1 MNLEGIKAILFDL
14 DGTLINVDLK
24 KFIPNYMRLL
34 SEKFKDIIRPSKFI
48 SLLLEA
54 SDRIDQ
60 NDGSIIN
67 ERVFEQVFFPL
78 NGYSRKEVNH
88 FFDEFYE
95 NDFIK
100 LKIHTEAK
108 QDARFVMSKVFKRG
122 YDVVIATTP
131 VIPLTAIQQR
141 LDWAGVGDFN
151 YNFITTIENMSA
163 NKPHEKYYTQIF
175 DTLRVKPSECLMIGD
190 ENKDMLASK
199 YGCLT
204 YLVPSSNTNLE
215 PTTPKPTFQGTL
227 KELVDLL

>member
-1 MNLEGIKAILFDL
+1 MDLKNVKAILFDL

-34 SEKFKDIIRPSKFI
+34 SERFTHIIKPSKFI

-54 SDRIDQ
+54 SNRIDQ
-60 NDGSIIN
+60 NDGRITN
-67 ERVFEQVFFPL
+67 EQIFEQVFFPL
-78 NGYSRKEVNH
+78 NGYSRKDVDPL
-88 FFDEFYE
+88 FDIFYE
-95 NDFIK
+95 NDFNK
-100 LKIHTEAK
+100 LKIYTEAK
-108 QDARFVMSKVFKRG
+108 EDARFVMSKVFEHG

-151 YNFITTIENMSA
+151 YTFITTIENMYA
-163 NKPHEKYYTQIF
+163 NKPHEKYYNQIF
-175 DTLRVKPSECLMIGD
+175 DTLRVKPSECLMVGD
-190 ENKDMLASK
+190 ENKDMLASE

-215 PTTPKPTFQGTL
+215 PTTPTPTFQG
-227 KELVDLL
+227 ELRDLIDLL

>member
-1 MNLEGIKAILFDL
+1 MDLKSVKAILFDL

-24 KFIPNYMRLL
+24 KFIPHYMRLL
-34 SEKFKDIIRPSKFI
+34 SERFTHIIRPSKFI

-54 SDRIDQ
+54 SNKIDQ
-60 NDGSIIN
+60 NDGRVIN
-67 ERVFEQVFFPL
+67 EQIFEQVFFPL
-78 NGYSRKEVNH
+78 NGYSRKDVDPL
-88 FFDEFYE
+88 FDAFYE
-95 NDFIK
+95 NDFNK
-100 LKIHTEAK
+100 LKIYTEAK
-108 QDARFVMSKVFKRG
+108 EDARFVMSKVFERG

>member
-1 MNLEGIKAILFDL
+1 MDLKNVKAILFDL

-34 SEKFKDIIRPSKFI
+34 SERFTHIIKPSKFI

-54 SDRIDQ
+54 SNRIDQ
-60 NDGSIIN
+60 NDGRATN
-67 ERVFEQVFFPL
+67 EQIFEQVFFPL
-78 NGYSRKEVNH
+78 NGYSRKDVDPL
-88 FFDEFYE
+88 FDEFYE
-95 NDFIK
+95 DDFIK
-100 LKIHTEAK
+100 LKIYTEPK
-108 QDARFVMSKVFKRG
+108 QDARFVMSKVFERG

-141 LDWAGVGDFN
+141 LEWAGVGDFD
-151 YNFITTIENMSA
+151 YKFITTIENMNA

-175 DTLRVKPSECLMIGD
+175 NTLGVKPNECLMVGD
-190 ENKDMLASK
+190 ENKDMLASE

-215 PTTPKPTFQGTL
+215 PTTPKPTFEGIL

>member
-1 MNLEGIKAILFDL
+1 MDLKSVKAILFDL

-34 SEKFKDIIRPSKFI
+34 SERFTHIIRPSKFI

-54 SDRIDQ
+54 SNRIDQ
-60 NDGSIIN
+60 NDGRVRN
-67 ERVFEQVFFPL
+67 EQIFEQVFFPL
-78 NGYSRKEVNH
+78 NGYSREDVDPL
-88 FFDEFYE
+88 FDEFYE
-95 NDFIK
+95 TDFIK
-100 LKIHTEAK
+100 LKIYTDAK
-108 QDARFVMSKVFKRG
+108 QEARFVMSKVFEHG

-151 YNFITTIENMSA
+151 YKFITTIENMFA
-163 NKPHEKYYTQIF
+163 NKPHEKYYAQIF
-175 DTLRVKPSECLMIGD
+175 NTLEVKPNECLMVGD
-190 ENKDMLASK
+190 ENKDMIASK

-204 YLVPSSNTNLE
+204 YLIPSSNTNLE
-215 PTTPKPTFQGTL
+215 PATPKPTFQGAL

>member
-1 MNLEGIKAILFDL
+1 MDLKNVKAILFDL

-34 SEKFKDIIRPSKFI
+34 SERFTHIIKPSKFI

-54 SDRIDQ
+54 SNRIDQ
-60 NDGSIIN
+60 NDGRVRN
-67 ERVFEQVFFPL
+67 EQIFEQVFFPL
-78 NGYSRKEVNH
+78 NGYSREDVDPL
-88 FFDEFYE
+88 FDEFYE
-95 NDFIK
+95 KDFIK
-100 LKIHTEAK
+100 LKIYTEVN
-108 QDARFVMSKVFKRG
+108 QDARYVMSKIFECG

-151 YNFITTIENMSA
+151 YTFITTIENMHA

-175 DTLRVKPSECLMIGD
+175 DTLGVRPSECLMVGD
-190 ENKDMLASK
+190 ENKDMLACE

-215 PTTPKPTFQGTL
+215 PTTPKPTFQGEL
-227 KELVDLL
+227 KHLVKLI